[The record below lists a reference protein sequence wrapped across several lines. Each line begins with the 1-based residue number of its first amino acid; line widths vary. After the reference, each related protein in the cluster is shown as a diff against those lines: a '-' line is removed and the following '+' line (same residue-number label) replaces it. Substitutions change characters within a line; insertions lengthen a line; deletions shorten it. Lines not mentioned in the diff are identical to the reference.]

1 MSHTCLCLLSRSWY
15 SFTDPGGM
23 EGWVD
28 LGAKVAKAE
37 IRTHNLPI
45 ANPAL
50 YYTATSAPERR
61 PQKSLCVVV
70 VVVVVVYYGHFLC
83 YVSVC
88 LCVFCLL
95 TVLVK
100 KLSVLA
106 KAKKTLLMTP
116 FCGKE
121 IISTK
126 PRLKSIYDF
135 SVLNRCFIEHVYSPQ
150 WADIKRWKSK
160 NVSVLSSALHNYFIL
175 VYGMIGL

>member
-1 MSHTCLCLLSRSWY
+1 MNHHRRSAQAWHVFSRDFSFTCTPARSSAIGMSHTCLCLLSRSWY

-28 LGAKVAKAE
+28 NGAKVAKAE
-37 IRTHNLPI
+37 IRTLNLPI

-70 VVVVVVYYGHFLC
+70 VVVVVYYGHFLC

-100 KLSVLA
+100 S
-106 KAKKTLLMTP
+106 
-116 FCGKE
+116 CQYW
-121 IISTK
+121 
-126 PRLKSIYDF
+126 PRLKRLFWGSLF
-135 SVLNRCFIEHVYSPQ
+135 AVRRLSPQ
-150 WADIKRWKSK
+150 SP
-160 NVSVLSSALHNYFIL
+160 
-175 VYGMIGL
+175 G